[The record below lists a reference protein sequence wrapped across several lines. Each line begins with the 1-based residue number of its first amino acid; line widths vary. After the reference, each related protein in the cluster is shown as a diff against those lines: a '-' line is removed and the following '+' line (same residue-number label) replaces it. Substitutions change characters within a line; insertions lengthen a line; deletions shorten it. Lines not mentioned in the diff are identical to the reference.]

1 MSRTARFAVAALVI
15 IAVALV
21 VVWAVSSRRPESPT
35 GSGTPAPSSQ
45 ISTIPTGATGQ
56 TPGAQPSGS
65 QPSGSQPSASTTRP
79 YNLPA
84 PPQPTA
90 PVHENT
96 SRTVV
101 YKVHATG
108 PATVTYGAIGD
119 RPTTVDI
126 TADWTTRVTVT
137 QPDATVRVKVTGG
150 SGSAVSCEILIDDVS
165 ASTRAGIGTPA
176 TATCAANVQMA
187 G

>member
-35 GSGTPAPSSQ
+35 GSGTPAPSAQ
-45 ISTIPTGATGQ
+45 ISTIPTGVTGQ
-56 TPGAQPSGS
+56 TPEV
-65 QPSGSQPSASTTRP
+65 QPSGSQPSASPTRP

-96 SRTVV
+96 SKTVV

-119 RPTTVDI
+119 RPTTVNI

-165 ASTRAGIGTPA
+165 ASTRAGTGTPA